1 MSTTVP
7 HESQTQIKSD
17 RAALDLWPALG
28 GRCRPEDLRRVQRYA
43 RECCDQLDGAS
54 RKKVWELTIVD
65 KEGLE
70 PAATRVLRED
80 QMEMLAREGGID
92 EFVAVE
98 LHFVQLWCLNA
109 LLHLHRAS
117 FKFAKETQIRV
128 ANGRPLTICVGAE
141 KRRPVTT
148 IAGTYHVTGGSCYR
162 VFEDSLRLDAR
173 PFAAGAPTAGG
184 ARRESAN
191 ARRSPWRIVI
201 KSSRTCGQIKSRT
214 LRARSPPLGR
224 SSSRSLNART
234 SLSPAAS
241 RRRSRL
247 LGHFCLA
254 CRSIARP
261 CNHDGEE
268 HNRRPSTGSCVHRPR
283 CPRRAPRRSAG
294 KRSKPRRRDPTGDR
308 RARPART

>member
-148 IAGTYHVTGGSCYR
+148 IAGTYHVTGGGCYR

-173 PFAAGAPTAGG
+173 PFARWCPDCRGRKT
-184 ARRESAN
+184 
-191 ARRSPWRIVI
+191 RIG
-201 KSSRTCGQIKSRT
+201 KRQALALADRHKELAD
-214 LRARSPPLGR
+214 LRADQEQNP
-224 SSSRSLNART
+224 AC
-234 SLSPAAS
+234 SLSAAGTIFFS
-241 RRRSRL
+241 QL
-247 LGHFCLA
+247 
-254 CRSIARP
+254 
-261 CNHDGEE
+261 E
-268 HNRRPSTGSCVHRPR
+268 
-283 CPRRAPRRSAG
+283 
-294 KRSKPRRRDPTGDR
+294 
-308 RARPART
+308 RTNQP